1 MQMSEFRLRR
11 IFLPRTWLNK
21 GKKKINAAAQAIDSS
36 TTFARPRRHH
46 STWLAS
52 SKRYDKRYKDRFLDQ
67 EKSIYRKSTY
77 QEGAR
82 CMLVFTNPTADF
94 SAGCALPITARG
106 FLVTHPITLPF
117 ANGTVPAPVSGGSHH
132 SASLFTAP
140 IS

>member
-1 MQMSEFRLRR
+1 MHFAEQGQKENERGGTGHRLLDHVRS
-11 IFLPRTWLNK
+11 PS
-21 GKKKINAAAQAIDSS
+21 AS
-36 TTFARPRRHH
+36 RHH

-52 SKRYDKRYKDRFLDQ
+52 SKRYDKRYEARFLDQ

-94 SAGCALPITARG
+94 SAGCALPIIARS